1 MATSKRYEEASKKYQ
16 EAMQKYSGDAAW
28 NKAKSQ
34 SKEYQQIAN
43 DATQAQVQ
51 RNSRNSGYG
60 KALSTVLGNQAGK
73 EAAVENAATGF
84 NTSLSN
90 SNQAVANADKQ
101 YENSMN
107 AATKIQENNAKM
119 VSAIGNTVGG
129 LINPAADVTTKI
141 GSVIK
146 NAFDKKKSG
155 EE

>member
-1 MATSKRYEEASKKYQ
+1 MATSKRYEDASKKYQ
-16 EAMQKYSGDAAW
+16 EAMEKYSGDAAW
-28 NKAKSQ
+28 SKAKTQ
-34 SKEYQQIAN
+34 GKEYQQITN
-43 DATQAQVQ
+43 DAAQAQVQ

-73 EAAVENAATGF
+73 EAAVDNAATGF
-84 NTSLSN
+84 NASLSN
-90 SNQAVANADKQ
+90 SQNAISNAGNQ
-101 YENSMN
+101 YEKSMD
-107 AATKIQENNAKM
+107 AATEIQKNNAKM

-146 NAFDKKKSG
+146 NAFSKKKSG